1 MTASCLSLHQLPAGE
16 VERNGGTHV
25 VDNNTNDNDRHCARG
40 SQRHSRCCW
49 RRCDQSMKR
58 RAAMAHSRV
67 QPFNAEADATDAR
80 PPSQRPTTLPHR
92 HMTDSGATAVPRCST
107 CDAGLCDY
115 NAMQLAVSDRASISQ
130 SLLSK
135 HDRAHPSQQ
144 LLYIPPVLP
153 TTPNALVCSCH
164 RATTWEGW
172 SLGERAAKLLVFE
185 GHGPTH
191 SSLYSRS
198 YFSEVHCITTPALAS
213 SLQADIPSHSRCHLC
228 ILSCFCES

>member
-1 MTASCLSLHQLPAGE
+1 VARRTQSNCNTCFAEGDSCSDQGKIFCPLGFGQAVWICDGALRQPAASTAAVAALTSLFGLALPEQTRARAMTASCLSLHQLPAGE

-135 HDRAHPSQQ
+135 TR
-144 LLYIPPVLP
+144 
-153 TTPNALVCSCH
+153 
-164 RATTWEGW
+164 
-172 SLGERAAKLLVFE
+172 
-185 GHGPTH
+185 
-191 SSLYSRS
+191 SRS
-198 YFSEVHCITTPALAS
+198 SIPATFVHTSRTP
-213 SLQADIPSHSRCHLC
+213 DHT
-228 ILSCFCES
+228 